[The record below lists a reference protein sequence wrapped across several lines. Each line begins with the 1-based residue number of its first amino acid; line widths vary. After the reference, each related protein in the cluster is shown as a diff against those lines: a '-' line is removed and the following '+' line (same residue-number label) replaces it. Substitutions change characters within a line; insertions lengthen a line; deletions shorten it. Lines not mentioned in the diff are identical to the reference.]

1 MLCCGSLRRQGVPTN
16 PHYVQPDG
24 TQVSRAKADMG
35 ELNVAGLATMVA
47 LYVVIFLVGLL
58 GARKKRQQAKEVGD
72 ASDSRLLMNGG
83 RRLGLV
89 ISTFTIIAT
98 WIDGGFLNGTVEV
111 ITSRGL
117 VWCQAVFGYSL
128 SLLVGGLIIAGPVWR
143 AGYVTMMDPPAGDV
157 RCHHGQSAVPA
168 CAHWRSLLV
177 WVHPRRTC
185 TVSVVTGLDDLVSVG
200 VSATVAVLYTVTG
213 GVYSVAYTDV
223 VQLSFMFIGL
233 WTCVPFMFL
242 SGHMDPIWSLP
253 KHELLGSVATNEIPS
268 YVDTM
273 LLLIFGGI
281 PWQDYFQRILSTKS
295 EFRAKALSIV
305 GFVGT
310 LVMAVP
316 PVLIGIASKATRW
329 NETTFPV
336 GEDPTDDEH
345 APMMLSLALQYL
357 TPTAVSCLGLGVVAA
372 AVMSSADS
380 CLLSCGSIAARNIYV
395 PLIRPKASDTEV
407 VWVLRLCVVAVAAAS
422 AVMAVVVHS
431 VYDLWALSADLVY
444 VVLLPQLFAA
454 VFLGRRWCNAVG
466 SVTAFSLGL
475 ALRVLGGEPVL
486 GIPAILHYPLYD
498 GSRQL
503 FPFKTVTMLLSAI
516 TLLAVSRVADW
527 VTGSKR
533 AARLETPPPP
543 ASELPKRPAL
553 TSNDLWK

>member
-1 MLCCGSLRRQGVPTN
+1 
-16 PHYVQPDG
+16 
-24 TQVSRAKADMG
+24 MG
-35 ELNVAGLATMVA
+35 ELNVAGLATMLV
-47 LYVVIFLVGLL
+47 LYVVIFFVGLL
-58 GARKKRQQAKEVGD
+58 GARKKRQQSKEVTD
-72 ASDSRLLMNGG
+72 ASNSRLLMNGG

-89 ISTFTIIAT
+89 ISTFTIVAT
-98 WIDGGFLNGTVEV
+98 WVDGGFLNGTVEV

-128 SLLVGGLIIAGPVWR
+128 SLLMGGLIIAGPMWR
-143 AGYVTMMDPPAGDV
+143 AGYVTMMDPLQETFGVTMA
-157 RCHHGQSAVPA
+157 
-168 CAHWRSLLV
+168 SLLFLPALIGEV
-177 WVHPRRTC
+177 CWCGSILGALGT
-185 TVSVVTGLDDLVSVG
+185 TVSVVTGLDTRVSVG
-200 VSATVAVLYTVTG
+200 VSAAVAVLYTVTG
-213 GVYSVAYTDV
+213 GVYSIAYTDV

-233 WTCVPFMFL
+233 WICVPFMFINK
-242 SGHMDPIWSLP
+242 HMDPILSLP
-253 KHELLGSVATNEIPS
+253 KDELLGSVATNEIPS

-273 LLLIFGGI
+273 LLLTFGGI

-295 EFRAKALSIV
+295 EFRAKALSFV

-310 LVMAVP
+310 LLMAVP
-316 PVLIGIASKATRW
+316 PVLIGVASKATRW
-329 NETTFPV
+329 NETTFPS

-372 AVMSSADS
+372 AIMSSADS

-395 PLIRPKASDTEV
+395 PLIRPQASDTEV

-422 AVMAVVVHS
+422 AVMAIVVRS

-444 VVLLPQLFAA
+444 VVLLPQLLAA
-454 VFLGRRWCNAVG
+454 VFLGRRWCNVVG

-475 ALRVLGGEPVL
+475 VLRVLGGEPVL
-486 GIPAILHYPLYD
+486 GIPAIMHYPLYD

-503 FPFKTVTMLLSAI
+503 FPFKTVTMLLSGI
-516 TLLAVSRVADW
+516 TLLAVSRVTDW
-527 VTGSKR
+527 VTGSKP
-533 AARLETPPPP
+533 AARLETPPSL
-543 ASELPKRPAL
+543 ACEVPKRPPL

>member
-1 MLCCGSLRRQGVPTN
+1 MASCGAG
-16 PHYVQPDG
+16 
-24 TQVSRAKADMG
+24 MG

-47 LYVVIFLVGLL
+47 LYVVIFMVGLL
-58 GARKKRQQAKEVGD
+58 GARKKRQQAKEVAG

-83 RRLGLV
+83 RSLGLV
-89 ISTFTIIAT
+89 ISTFTIVAT

-128 SLLVGGLIIAGPVWR
+128 SLLMGGLIIAGPVWR
-143 AGYVTMMDPPAGDV
+143 AGYVTMMDPLQETFGATM
-157 RCHHGQSAVPA
+157 A
-168 CAHWRSLLV
+168 SLLFLPALV
-177 WVHPRRTC
+177 GEVCWC
-185 TVSVVTGLDDLVSVG
+185 ASILGALGSTVSVVTGLDDRVSVG

-233 WTCVPFMFL
+233 WICVPFMFL
-242 SGHMDPIWSLP
+242 NGHIDPILTLP
-253 KHELLGSVATNEIPS
+253 KDELLGSVATNEIPS

-273 LLLIFGGI
+273 LLLTFGGI

-295 EFRAKALSIV
+295 EFRAKALSFV

-316 PVLIGIASKATRW
+316 PVLIGVASKATRW
-329 NETTFPV
+329 NETTFPS
-336 GEDPTDDEH
+336 GEDPTDDKY

-395 PLIRPKASDTEV
+395 PLIRPKA
-407 VWVLRLCVVAVAAAS
+407 CF
-422 AVMAVVVHS
+422 VH
-431 VYDLWALSADLVY
+431 
-444 VVLLPQLFAA
+444 
-454 VFLGRRWCNAVG
+454 
-466 SVTAFSLGL
+466 
-475 ALRVLGGEPVL
+475 
-486 GIPAILHYPLYD
+486 
-498 GSRQL
+498 
-503 FPFKTVTMLLSAI
+503 
-516 TLLAVSRVADW
+516 
-527 VTGSKR
+527 KR
-533 AARLETPPPP
+533 AHWLK
-543 ASELPKRPAL
+543 S
-553 TSNDLWK
+553 

>member
-1 MLCCGSLRRQGVPTN
+1 
-16 PHYVQPDG
+16 
-24 TQVSRAKADMG
+24 MG
-35 ELNVAGLATMVA
+35 ALNVAGLATMVA

-58 GARKKRQQAKEVGD
+58 GARKKRQRSQEDVD

-83 RRLGLV
+83 RSLGLV
-89 ISTFTIIAT
+89 VSTFTIVAT
-98 WIDGGFLNGTVEV
+98 WVDGGFLNGTVEV

-128 SLLVGGLIIAGPVWR
+128 SLLMGGLIIAGPVWR
-143 AGYVTMMDPPAGDV
+143 AGYVTMMDPLQETFGVIMA
-157 RCHHGQSAVPA
+157 
-168 CAHWRSLLV
+168 SLLFLPAIV
-177 WVHPRRTC
+177 GEVCWC
-185 TVSVVTGLDDLVSVG
+185 ASILSALGSTVSVVTGLDDRVSVA
-200 VSATVAVLYTVTG
+200 VSAAVAVLYTVTG

-223 VQLSFMFIGL
+223 VQLSFIFVGL
-233 WTCVPFMFL
+233 WICVPFMFL
-242 SGHMDPIWSLP
+242 NGHTEPIWSLP
-253 KHELLGSVATNEIPS
+253 VDELLGSVATNEIPS

-273 LLLIFGGI
+273 LLLTFGGI

-295 EFRAKALSIV
+295 EFRAKALSFV
-305 GFVGT
+305 GFFGT
-310 LVMAVP
+310 LAMAVP
-316 PVLIGIASKATRW
+316 PVLIGVAVKATRW
-329 NETTFPV
+329 NETTFPSD
-336 GEDPTDDEH
+336 EDPTDDKY

-395 PLIRPKASDTEV
+395 PLIRPKASFLHYNASDAEV
-407 VWVLRLCVVAVAAAS
+407 VWVLRLFVVAVAAAS
-422 AVMAVVVHS
+422 AIMAMEVRS

-444 VVLLPQLFAA
+444 VVLLPQLLAA
-454 VFLGRRWCNAVG
+454 VFLGRRWCNAAG
-466 SVTAFSLGL
+466 SVTAFFLGL

-486 GIPAILHYPLYD
+486 GIPAVMHYPLYD

-503 FPFKTVTMLLSAI
+503 FPFKTVTMLLSGI

-533 AARLETPPPP
+533 SARLETPPSP
-543 ASELPKRPAL
+543 ARKRPAL